1 MSRKHEK
8 VMNEN
13 KLDKL
18 RKKRG
23 KKQKNRRLT
32 ALKRQKLIDYL
43 ANPDN
48 PPLTRCE
55 LSTKILGY
63 THENT
68 IYNLFSPDDLID
80 IEWEALDL
88 RRKRYARKLMLIDMA
103 VMKRAAA
110 KGDPK
115 AAKLAYQRFENWI
128 EKKANEHTG
137 KDGKPLFPELTD
149 DLMERIRAL
158 ACVDPDK

>member
-1 MSRKHEK
+1 MK
-8 VMNEN
+8 EN

-23 KKQKNRRLT
+23 KKQKHRRLI

-103 VMKRAAA
+103 VMKRAIAR
-110 KGDPK
+110 GDSK
-115 AAKLAYQRFENWI
+115 AAKLAYQRFENWG
-128 EKKANEHTG
+128 EKKYNEHTG

-158 ACVDPDK
+158 ACADSDK